1 MDADVVVIGAGL
13 AGLTAA
19 AELERGGHAVVVLE
33 ARDRVGGRMLNDHLA
48 DGTPLEV
55 GGQWAGPTQRRV
67 LALAEQLGVATFP
80 THVTGDSLM
89 EYRGRLMRYR
99 GTIPRLNAA
108 ALADVGQAQLK
119 LDRMARRV
127 PLDAPWEA
135 PRAAAL
141 DGQSF
146 ASWLRRN
153 TVTRG
158 ARQLIA
164 LSIAAV
170 WACEPEDVSL
180 LHVLFYIHSAGSFD
194 ALVGT
199 EGHAQDRR
207 FVGGSALIAER
218 LAARLADVRLGVPVT
233 EITQD
238 DDGVEAGGVRARH
251 AVVALA
257 PALAGR
263 LRYDPALPADRDQLT
278 QRTPNGSVIKAM
290 CTYPEPFWRAD
301 GLSGQA
307 ASTDGAVRVVFDNS
321 PADGSRGVLL
331 GFFEG
336 RQAREWSPRT
346 PAERRAVL
354 TATFVRLFGARAA
367 APEEYLERDWS
378 AEEYTRGCYG
388 AHLPTGAW
396 TAFGPA
402 LRRPAGRVHWAGTE
416 TATVWSGYMDGAV
429 QSGERAAAEIAVC
442 LGRPRAEFG

>member
-19 AELERGGHAVVVLE
+19 RELERAGHSVIVLE
-33 ARDRVGGRMLNDHLA
+33 ARERVGGRVRNAHLA

-55 GGQWAGPTQRRV
+55 GGQWAGPTQHRI
-67 LALAEQLGVATFP
+67 LALADELGVATHQ
-80 THVTGDSLM
+80 THVTGDSLI
-89 EYRGRLMRYR
+89 EYRGRKVRYR
-99 GTIPRLNAA
+99 GTVPRLNAA

-119 LDRMARRV
+119 LDRLAKRV
-127 PLDAPWEA
+127 PTAAPWTA
-135 PRAAAL
+135 RRAAAL

-146 ASWLRRN
+146 ATWLRRN

-158 ARQLIA
+158 ARQLLA

-194 ALVGT
+194 ALIGT

-207 FVGGSALIAER
+207 FVGGSAVLAER
-218 LAARLADVRLGVPVT
+218 LAAQLADVRLGVPVARV
-233 EITQD
+233 TQD
-238 DDGVEAGGVRARH
+238 DAAVDVDGVRAEH
-251 AVVALA
+251 AVVAVA

-263 LRYDPALPADRDQLT
+263 LRYDPPLPADRDQLT

-290 CTYPEPFWRAD
+290 CAYAEPFWRAD

-307 ASTDGAVRVVFDNS
+307 AATDGPVRVVFDNS
-321 PADGSRGVLL
+321 PPDGSRGVLL

-336 RQAREWSPRT
+336 RQARAWSPRT
-346 PAERRAVL
+346 PEERRAIL
-354 TATFVRLFGARAA
+354 TSTLVRLFGQRAA
-367 APEEYLERDWS
+367 VPAEYLECDWS
-378 AEEYTRGCYG
+378 AEEFTRGCYG
-388 AHLPTGAW
+388 AHLPPGAW

-416 TATVWSGYMDGAV
+416 TATTWCGYMDGALE
-429 QSGERAAAEIAVC
+429 SGERAAAEVTAT
-442 LGRPRAEFG
+442 LGQRLARFG